1 LAIDGEVKAT
11 LMPSF
16 LSGET
21 LASFAT
27 LTFLEIILGIDN
39 IVFLALAVQR
49 LSPERR
55 SRGRLLGLILA
66 MALRIL
72 MLASLV
78 WVANIDIVIFAV
90 LGRPISVKDLV
101 LITGG
106 LFLLTK
112 GTVEIHGELEAPR
125 ANAADPTATR
135 GASFLGVV
143 GQIGLI
149 NIVFSIDSVITAV
162 GMTSDLWVMIAAVV
176 ASTLVML
183 RAAAP
188 VEKFIHGRPTMR
200 MLAFAFILLV
210 GVALIADGIG
220 FHIPRGYVYFAIAFS
235 LFVELLNGAY
245 RRIRSGGGPAKL

>member
-55 SRGRLLGLILA
+55 GRGRLLGLILA

-72 MLASLV
+72 MLVSLV
-78 WVANIDIVIFAV
+78 WVANIDIVIFTV
-90 LGRPISVKDLV
+90 LGRPITVKDLV
-101 LITGG
+101 LISGG

-112 GTVEIHGELEAPR
+112 GTVEIHDELEAPQTR
-125 ANAADPTATR
+125 AADSTVTS

-162 GMTSDLWVMIAAVV
+162 GMTNDIWVMIAAVV

-188 VEKFIHGRPTMR
+188 VETFIHDRPTMR